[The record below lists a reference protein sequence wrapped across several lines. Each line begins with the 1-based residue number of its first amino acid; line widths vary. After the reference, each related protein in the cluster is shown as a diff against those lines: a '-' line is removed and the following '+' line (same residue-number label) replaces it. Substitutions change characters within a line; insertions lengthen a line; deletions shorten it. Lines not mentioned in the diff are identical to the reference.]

1 MGIRNELFQ
10 HWIDA
15 LSGVTFPVSS
25 KQQVY
30 AGLPKGAAGNLSIH
44 GLVICNV
51 GELFEKFLKPTD
63 FPISS
68 ADELANLILD
78 RAGI

>member
-1 MGIRNELFQ
+1 MGIRDELFQ

-15 LSGVTFPVSS
+15 LSGVSFPVSS
-25 KQQVY
+25 KQEVY
-30 AGLPKGAAGNLSIH
+30 AGLPKGSAGNLSVQGI
-44 GLVICNV
+44 VICNV

-63 FPISS
+63 FPINS
-68 ADELANLILD
+68 AKDLVKIIFD